1 MDKKVL
7 TKEEIEKLASLQEE
21 QSKLV
26 LELGNIEYQLNFL
39 SKSKEEIYKQ
49 LEALGGKQS
58 QVAQELEKKYG
69 RGTVNLE
76 SGEFVQA

>member
-7 TKEEIEKLASLQEE
+7 TKEEIEKLTSLQEE
-21 QSKLV
+21 QNQLI
-26 LELGNIEYQLNFL
+26 LGLGNVEYQINYLNR
-39 SKSKEEIYKQ
+39 SKKEFNKQ
-49 LEALGGKQS
+49 LEELETKQS
-58 QVAQELEKKYG
+58 QLAQELEKEYG

>member
-7 TKEEIEKLASLQEE
+7 TKEEIEKLSLLQEE
-21 QSKLV
+21 QNQLI
-26 LELGNIEYQLNFL
+26 LGLGNVEYQQNYLE
-39 SKSKEEIYKQ
+39 KSKKELHTKLEE
-49 LEALGGKQS
+49 LETKQS

-76 SGEFVQA
+76 SGEFIQA

>member
-7 TKEEIEKLASLQEE
+7 TKKEVENLTSIQEE
-21 QSKLV
+21 QNQLISG
-26 LELGNIEYQLNFL
+26 LGNIEYQIGYLNR
-39 SKSKEEIYKQ
+39 SKKELQKK
-49 LEALGGKQS
+49 LEELETKQS

>member
-21 QSKLV
+21 QNQLI
-26 LELGNIEYQLNFL
+26 LGLGNVEYQQNYLE
-39 SKSKEEIYKQ
+39 KSKKELHKQ
-49 LEALGGKQS
+49 LEDLETKQT

>member
-21 QSKLV
+21 QNQLI
-26 LELGNIEYQLNFL
+26 LGLGNVEYQQTYLER
-39 SKSKEEIYKQ
+39 SKKELHKQ
-49 LEALGGKQS
+49 LEDLETKQS

>member
-1 MDKKVL
+1 MDKKVI

-21 QSKLV
+21 QNQLV
-26 LELGNIEYQLNFL
+26 LGLGNVEYQQNYLE
-39 SKSKEEIYKQ
+39 KSKKELHKQ
-49 LEALGGKQS
+49 LEELEVKQS

>member
-21 QSKLV
+21 QNQLI
-26 LELGNIEYQLNFL
+26 LGLGNVEYQQNYLE
-39 SKSKEEIYKQ
+39 KSKKELHKQ
-49 LEALGGKQS
+49 LEDLETKQT

-76 SGEFVQA
+76 NGEFIQA

>member
-7 TKEEIEKLASLQEE
+7 TKEEIKELSLLQEE
-21 QSKLV
+21 QNQLV
-26 LELGNIEYQLNFL
+26 LGLGNVEYQQNYLN
-39 SKSKEEIYKQ
+39 KSKEEILEKLNILENKQ
-49 LEALGGKQS
+49 V

>member
-49 LEALGGKQS
+49 LEALGGK
-58 QVAQELEKKYG
+58 
-69 RGTVNLE
+69 
-76 SGEFVQA
+76 

>member
-21 QSKLV
+21 QNQLI
-26 LELGNIEYQLNFL
+26 LGLGNVDYQLNYL
-39 SKSKEEIYKQ
+39 KNSKEELYNKLRE
-49 LEALGGKQS
+49 LETKQS